1 VVADAVRIE
10 EYFGVEYGGW
20 TREEGLI
27 WGLVPYNES
36 SMVATIVPWGSEEQF
51 LFGQYF
57 DPGEYRL
64 YITLSDQLN
73 ILPVP
78 ELAFETSP

>member
-1 VVADAVRIE
+1 MAADAVGIE
-10 EYFGVEYGGW
+10 EYSGAEYSW
-20 TREEGLI
+20 TRKEGLI

-36 SMVATIVPWGSEEQF
+36 GMVATIVPGGSEEQF

-57 DPGEYRL
+57 DPGAYRL
-64 YITLSDQLN
+64 YITLSEQLN

-78 ELAFETSP
+78 QLAFEAF